1 MVSPDIAPPAPPAPL
16 AGKDSPAELRVEEFR
31 ALRATIRERGS
42 LRVTLMVAGL
52 VAWAAVHLAVQIW
65 IAMPVTSLV
74 PLLVLAGA
82 FEAVF
87 ALHVGVERIGRYL
100 EAAFEADAPADAPG
114 PEWEHAA
121 HGFGRTQVDAAGRL
135 DPLFAVLFVSACVL
149 NLVPV
154 LLETWTPPFVEL
166 GVYGGIHLAF
176 VVRVE
181 RARRFARRQRGQ
193 ELALFARLT
202 KKI

>member
-1 MVSPDIAPPAPPAPL
+1 MASPDTAPPAV
-16 AGKDSPAELRVEEFR
+16 KDSPADLRVEEFR

-42 LRVTLMVAGL
+42 LRVALAVTGL
-52 VAWAAVHLAVQIW
+52 VVWALLHVTVQIW
-65 IAMPVTSLV
+65 IPMPVTSLV

-100 EAAFEADAPADAPG
+100 EAFYEGDAPTSPPG
-114 PEWEHAA
+114 PQWEHAA
-121 HGFGRTQVDAAGRL
+121 HAFGRSLTDGAGRL
-135 DPLFAVLFVSACVL
+135 DPLFAALFVSASVL

-154 LLETWTPPFVEL
+154 LIETWTPPFVEL
-166 GVYGGIHLAF
+166 GVYGGVHLAF
-176 VVRVE
+176 IIRVD

-193 ELALFARLT
+193 ELTLFARLT
-202 KKI
+202 KNT